1 MGRILYDMRSAVTI
15 RLDAVDT
22 NVLVSA
28 SAIESRTD
36 VLVTGD
42 RDLLDIAAAAPIKL
56 IDRRGFWDLVRKN
69 G

>member
-1 MGRILYDMRSAVTI
+1 MSRILYDMRSAVTI